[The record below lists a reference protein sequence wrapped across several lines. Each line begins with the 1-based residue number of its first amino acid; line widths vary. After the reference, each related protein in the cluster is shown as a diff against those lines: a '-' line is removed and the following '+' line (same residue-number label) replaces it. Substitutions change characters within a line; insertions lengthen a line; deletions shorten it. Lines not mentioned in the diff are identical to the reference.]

1 MDADVRFLGMLLEP
15 SFNPFSILEIFE
27 GSLIHQW
34 QLCHFF
40 FFCQGS
46 DGPGNLP
53 FLKQLRLACLI
64 PVCLLPQLLSWVFPP
79 KKILLVVGWGSITWQ
94 VFLVVLQW
102 PLQQLLYLFASLFD
116 KRTTLKL
123 QTGLGR

>member
-40 FFCQGS
+40 FF
-46 DGPGNLP
+46 
-53 FLKQLRLACLI
+53 
-64 PVCLLPQLLSWVFPP
+64 
-79 KKILLVVGWGSITWQ
+79 
-94 VFLVVLQW
+94 
-102 PLQQLLYLFASLFD
+102 FAKDLMDLETCHS
-116 KRTTLKL
+116 
-123 QTGLGR
+123 